1 MTPTHH
7 PSDALLISY
16 ASGSLGAGMSIVV
29 ASHLALCPACR
40 TRAAAAEAVGGALFE
55 ALPPADMDAGALE
68 RMMARLDE
76 PEPRRPDRV
85 RPTPARNGLA
95 LPSPVLAVTGTVT
108 DRSWRRL
115 APGIRQ
121 VEVVPR
127 DRRGGSVRLFR
138 IAPGSVMPHHSHRGI
153 ELTLVLSG
161 SYSDELGHFE
171 RGDFA
176 ETDGD
181 THHQPVADKGAE
193 CVCLIATEA
202 PLRFRDLV
210 PRLFQPLF
218 GI

>member
-1 MTPTHH
+1 
-7 PSDALLISY
+7 
-16 ASGSLGAGMSIVV
+16 MSMVV
-29 ASHLALCPACR
+29 ASHLTLCPDCR
-40 TRAAAAEAVGGALFE
+40 GRVATAEAMGGALLDSL
-55 ALPPADMDAGALE
+55 AADELAPDALE

-76 PEPRRPDRV
+76 PAPPPRPRPPARRDGLV
-85 RPTPARNGLA
+85 LPTPL
-95 LPSPVLAVTGTVT
+95 LDVTGPIT
-108 DRSWRRL
+108 DGSWRRL

-121 VEVVPR
+121 IEVVPR

-138 IAPGSVMPHHSHRGI
+138 IAPGSVMPHHGHRGI

-161 SYSDELGHFE
+161 SYTDELGTFD

-181 THHQPVADKGAE
+181 THHQPVADAGAE

-202 PLRFRDLV
+202 PLRFRDLI
-210 PRLFQPLF
+210 PRLMQPFF

>member
-16 ASGSLGAGMSIVV
+16 ASGSLGAGMSVVV
-29 ASHLALCPACR
+29 ASHLALCPFCR
-40 TRAAAAEAVGGALFE
+40 SRAAEAEAVGGALFD
-55 ALPPADMDAGALE
+55 ALPPTDLAPDALD

-76 PEPRRPDRV
+76 PEPPRRP
-85 RPTPARNGLA
+85 RPRADAGDPM
-95 LPSPVLAVTGTVT
+95 LPRPVLDVTGPVT

-138 IAPGSVMPHHSHRGI
+138 IAPGSVMPHHGHRGI

-161 SYSDELGHFE
+161 SYTDELGRFG

-181 THHQPVADKGAE
+181 THHQPVADAGAD

-202 PLRFRDLV
+202 PLRFRDLI
-210 PRLFQPLF
+210 PRLMQPLF